1 VSGSTLVAQGGKAVI
16 QLHLLPKPV
25 RRRLAVIAAFSRFVW
40 RRFWADD
47 CFGSAAALSYATLF
61 ALVPLTAVAL
71 GLFSSFP
78 AFAAMTE
85 RISDFVFTHFVPD
98 AARVVQSYLSTF
110 ASNAY
115 QLTVFGLIALVIS
128 ALFLMSGVEDALN
141 RIFRTSLQRNRIAR
155 FVVYWT
161 VLTLGP
167 VLVAASLGL
176 TSYFFALPLVDEA
189 DREYHFS
196 ERLLILL
203 PVAVTWVAL
212 WLAYTVIPATIVRLR
227 HAAVGA
233 TVGTALFELAKRGF
247 AEYLAR
253 TSYEQVFGAVAVIP
267 IFLFWMYLLWLIVL
281 LGASIASAVG
291 SFRFDHARPGV
302 GPGLEFAGLLRVLR
316 RVAAASRGGGPLS
329 RASLSRD
336 EPTLTDVQVD
346 RFIEQ
351 LRSVKLIGRDELG
364 EVVLLRDPDDVT
376 LSELFRAGGHRFP
389 LPEEVSWLRRS
400 AGPEDGPLLD
410 WLEAAAKASSEVLS
424 QSVGSVIAG
433 PTGNPAGVS
442 M

>member
-1 VSGSTLVAQGGKAVI
+1 MI
-16 QLHLLPKPV
+16 QFHLLPKPI
-25 RRRLAVIAAFSRFVW
+25 RRRLAVIGTFARFVW

-61 ALVPLTAVAL
+61 ALVPLTAVVL
-71 GLFSSFP
+71 GVFASFP
-78 AFAAMTE
+78 AFATMTE
-85 RISDFVFTHFVPD
+85 RITDFVFMHFVPD
-98 AARVVQSYLSTF
+98 AARIVQSYLAQF

-115 QLTVFGLIALVIS
+115 KLTTFGLIALVVS
-128 ALFLMSGVEDALN
+128 ALFLMAGIEDALN
-141 RIFRTSLQRNRIAR
+141 RIFRSSLRRNRSAR

-176 TSYFFALPLVDEA
+176 TSYLFALPLIDEV

-196 ERLLILL
+196 ERLLALL
-203 PVAVTWVAL
+203 PVVVTWVAL
-212 WLAYTVIPATIVRLR
+212 WLAYMVIPATTVRLR
-227 HAAVGA
+227 HAAIGA
-233 TVGTALFELAKRGF
+233 TFGTLLFELAKRGF

-267 IFLFWMYLLWLIVL
+267 IFLLWMYLLWLIVL

-291 SFRFDHARPGV
+291 AFRFDHARPGV

-316 RVAAASRGGGPLS
+316 RVAQASRAGVPLS
-329 RASLSRD
+329 RSSLARD

-364 EVVLLRDPDDVT
+364 EVVLLRNPDDVA

-389 LPEEVSWLRRS
+389 LPEEVAWLRRS
-400 AGPEDGPLLD
+400 ADAADGPMLD
-410 WLEAAAKASSEVLS
+410 WLEAVATSSAEALS
-424 QSVGSVIAG
+424 RSVGSVLRDAS
-433 PTGNPAGVS
+433 PTPSGVS
-442 M
+442 E

>member
-1 VSGSTLVAQGGKAVI
+1 VSHF
-16 QLHLLPKPV
+16 HLLPKPI
-25 RRRLAVIAAFSRFVW
+25 RRQLAVIGTFARFVW

-71 GLFSSFP
+71 GVFASFP
-78 AFAAMTE
+78 SFATMTE
-85 RISDFVFTHFVPD
+85 RITDFVFTHFVPD
-98 AARVVQSYLSTF
+98 AARIVQSYLTQF

-115 QLTVFGLIALVIS
+115 QLTTFGLIALVVS
-128 ALFLMSGVEDALN
+128 ALFLMAGIEDALN
-141 RIFRTSLQRNRIAR
+141 RIFRSSLRRNRSAR

-176 TSYFFALPLVDEA
+176 TSYLFALPLIDEV

-196 ERLLILL
+196 ERLLALL
-203 PVAVTWVAL
+203 PVVVTWVAL
-212 WLAYTVIPATIVRLR
+212 WLAYMVIPATTVRLR
-227 HAAVGA
+227 HAAIGA
-233 TVGTALFELAKRGF
+233 TIGTVLFELAKRGF

-267 IFLFWMYLLWLIVL
+267 IFLLWMYLLWLIVL

-291 SFRFDHARPGV
+291 AFRFDHARPGV

-316 RVAAASRGGGPLS
+316 RVAQASRAGVPLS
-329 RASLSRD
+329 RSSLARD

-364 EVVLLRDPDDVT
+364 EVVLLRNPDDVA

-389 LPEEVSWLRRS
+389 LPEEVAWLRRS
-400 AGPEDGPLLD
+400 ADVADGPMLD
-410 WLEAAAKASSEVLS
+410 WLEAVATSSSEALS
-424 QSVGSVIAG
+424 RSVGSVLSDA
-433 PTGNPAGVS
+433 PTIPSGVS
-442 M
+442 G